1 MLTTAL
7 FKYPPPTPIGSG
19 LARSSIDQ
27 GTGDEA
33 VDRAKQRL
41 RVEFPVAR
49 LAAFSYEDAMG
60 TGMVE
65 AIEPEPLA
73 ANADHC
79 RLDHADRPEAYAA
92 LARMCR
98 MLIEPGTTKPV

>member
-1 MLTTAL
+1 
-7 FKYPPPTPIGSG
+7 
-19 LARSSIDQ
+19 
-27 GTGDEA
+27 
-33 VDRAKQRL
+33 
-41 RVEFPVAR
+41 
-49 LAAFSYEDAMG
+49 MG